1 MIIEEKL
8 IRKKKAVESRLSDI
22 LSREDSILFQA
33 MRYSVLSGGKRFRPL
48 LALSSGECFGVSI
61 DIVLP
66 FACAIELIHNYSLI
80 HDDLPSM
87 DNDDFR
93 RGQPSCHRAYGEN
106 VAILAGNALLTLAFE
121 VTAKAHLDGEFSLKK
136 EQVIT
141 DLSHLAG
148 AEGMIGGQF
157 LDITLPSEKIS
168 EEKLYELILRKT
180 GALIIASVKIGPVLA
195 GASSSQIKAI
205 EEYGK
210 NIGIAFQI
218 RDDILDSASDKCK
231 SKLQQPNFV
240 SLFGLE
246 ESKYRLKKSI
256 ELGIMALDD
265 LPLKTDDLRF
275 LALKL
280 SKIKNGKKD
289 E

>member
-93 RGQPSCHRAYGEN
+93 RGKPSCHRAYGEN

-121 VTAKAHLDGEFSLKK
+121 VASKAHLDGEFSLRK

-265 LPLKTDDLRF
+265 LLLKTDDLRF

>member
-93 RGQPSCHRAYGEN
+93 RGKPSCHRAYGEN

-121 VTAKAHLDGEFSLKK
+121 VASKAHLDGEFSLRKVP
-136 EQVIT
+136 VIT

-246 ESKYRLKKSI
+246 ESKHRLKKSI

>member
-1 MIIEEKL
+1 MRIEEK
-8 IRKKKAVESRLSDI
+8 IIQGKKAVESRLKQI
-22 LSREDSILFQA
+22 LSRDDSILSQA
-33 MRYSVLSGGKRFRPL
+33 MKYSVFSGGKRFRPL
-48 LALSSGECFGVSI
+48 LALSSGESFGVST

-66 FACAIELIHNYSLI
+66 FACAVELIHNYSLI

-87 DNDDFR
+87 DNDNFR
-93 RGQPSCHRAYGEN
+93 RGKPSCHKAYGEN
-106 VAILAGNALLTLAFE
+106 IAILAGNALLTLAFE
-121 VTAKAHLDGEFSLKK
+121 VAANAPLDDELSLRK

-141 DLSHLAG
+141 DLSQLAG

-157 LDITLPSEKIS
+157 LETLLLTEKIS
-168 EEKLYELILRKT
+168 EVKLYELILKKT
-180 GALIIASVKIGPVLA
+180 GALIIASVKIGPLLS
-195 GASSSQIKAI
+195 GASLSQIEAI

-218 RDDILDSASDKCK
+218 RDDILDFAKDKFK
-231 SKLQQPNFV
+231 VQLQQINVV

-256 ELGIMALDD
+256 EMGIKALDD
-265 LPLKTDDLRF
+265 LPLRTEGLRF

-280 SKIKNGKKD
+280 LEIKRGEEND
-289 E
+289 